1 MALSIRDSQAVGIA
15 LQAEKEFVDP
25 GDRDRISRQADGG
38 RRPAVIRQTLD

>member
-25 GDRDRISRQADGG
+25 GDRDRIS
-38 RRPAVIRQTLD
+38 